1 MARKQGELFCDIG
14 QGRGIRCNKG
24 SSAGIEPGTLIV
36 KEEPY
41 SYTLTDGELLRTRCH
56 YCLKRLEN
64 SVCCDACRAAK
75 YCNEECKKAAK
86 FHHKPECRGYT
97 RLMNLPEHLRVMG
110 RILYKMHARK
120 TDMGALGPLSSLVS
134 NVETI
139 KNCEEGIQSLES
151 KMDSVAQHMEKE
163 ALPDRAFME
172 EIYGKIASNSFAI
185 LDENMCS
192 IGIGVYPQASMIN
205 HSCKS
210 NCIGMFY
217 GPQIQIRANE
227 FIRPG
232 EQIFHGYIPPLL
244 PTAKRQEKL
253 LKTYHFLCQ
262 CADCRNTERDRLMRC
277 VKCPNCSE
285 RVAPNADGIY
295 KMCEACG
302 FANFDADFYEEM
314 DLLIEY
320 AENILDKEQEQDREY
335 DLYFLESCLAQLEF
349 TLHSDNVYVIR
360 ILKDLVEVCMDLSQ
374 WEKAV
379 QYGKRIEPGY
389 KMFLKRYDLD
399 QGLLYHKMGVAYYR
413 LSDQSSALP
422 YLRLAKATLTITSGE
437 DSCLVQEVSDL
448 LDECVSKE
456 IDSLLL
462 ECGCPNM
469 DH

>member
-1 MARKQGELFCDIG
+1 
-14 QGRGIRCNKG
+14 
-24 SSAGIEPGTLIV
+24 
-36 KEEPY
+36 
-41 SYTLTDGELLRTRCH
+41 
-56 YCLKRLEN
+56 
-64 SVCCDACRAAK
+64 
-75 YCNEECKKAAK
+75 
-86 FHHKPECRGYT
+86 
-97 RLMNLPEHLRVMG
+97 
-110 RILYKMHARK
+110 
-120 TDMGALGPLSSLVS
+120 
-134 NVETI
+134 
-139 KNCEEGIQSLES
+139 
-151 KMDSVAQHMEKE
+151 MDSLAQHMEKE

-277 VKCPNCSE
+277 VKCPNCPE
-285 RVAPNADGIY
+285 RVAPNADGTY

-320 AENILDKEQEQDREY
+320 AENILDKEQEHALEATPTKVETSAQFSRASPTHREY

-379 QYGKRIEPGY
+379 GYGKRIEPGY

-413 LSDQSSALP
+413 LGDQSSALP

-437 DSCLVQEVSDL
+437 ESCLVQEVSDL

>member
-1 MARKQGELFCDIG
+1 MARIQGELFCEIG
-14 QGRGIRCNKG
+14 QGRGIRCNKKG
-24 SSAGIEPGTLIV
+24 SSGIEPGTLIV

-64 SVCCDACRAAK
+64 SVSCDACRTAK

-86 FHHKPECRGYT
+86 FHHTPECRGYS

-134 NVETI
+134 NVETL
-139 KNCEEGIQSLES
+139 KNCEEGITSLDS
-151 KMDSVAQHMEKE
+151 KMECLSQHMEKD

-262 CADCRNTERDRLMRC
+262 CADCRNTER
-277 VKCPNCSE
+277 
-285 RVAPNADGIY
+285 
-295 KMCEACG
+295 
-302 FANFDADFYEEM
+302 
-314 DLLIEY
+314 
-320 AENILDKEQEQDREY
+320 
-335 DLYFLESCLAQLEF
+335 SCLAQLDF

-360 ILKDLVEVCMDLSQ
+360 ILKDLVEVCVELGL

-379 QYGKRIEPGY
+379 VYGKRIEPGY

-399 QGLLYHKMGVAYYR
+399 QGLLYQKMALAYYR
-413 LSDQSSALP
+413 LGDQSAALP
-422 YLRLAKATLTITSGE
+422 YLRQAKTTLTITSGE
-437 DSCLVQEVSDL
+437 DSGLVQEVSDML
-448 LDECVSKE
+448 AECVAKE
-456 IDSLLL
+456 IDSLLV

>member
-1 MARKQGELFCDIG
+1 MARQQGQLFCEVG
-14 QGRGIRCNKG
+14 QGRGIRCDKA
-24 SSAGIEPGTLIV
+24 SSGIEPGTLIV

-41 SYTLTDGELLRTRCH
+41 AYTLTDEELLRTRCH

-64 SVCCDACRAAK
+64 SVRCDACRAAL
-75 YCNEECKKAAK
+75 YCNEECKKAAS
-86 FHHKPECRGYT
+86 FHHRPECRGYS
-97 RLMNLPEHLRVMG
+97 RLMGLPEHLRVMG

-134 NVETI
+134 NIETL
-139 KNCEEGIQSLES
+139 KSCEEGIVSLDS
-151 KMDSVAQHMEKE
+151 KMDSLAQHMEKD

-205 HSCKS
+205 HSCQS

-227 FIRPG
+227 YIRPG

-262 CADCRNTERDRLMRC
+262 CADCRNTDRDRLMRC
-277 VKCPNCSE
+277 VKCPDCSE
-285 RVAPNADGIY
+285 RVAPNADGVY
-295 KMCEACG
+295 EKCEACG
-302 FANFDADFYEEM
+302 FAKFDADFYEEM

-320 AENILDKEQEQDREY
+320 AENILDKAQAEDREY
-335 DLYFLESCLAQLEF
+335 DLYFLESCLAQVDF

-360 ILKDLVEVCMDLSQ
+360 LLKDLVEVCVELSQ

-379 QYGKRIEPGY
+379 QYGKRMEPGY

-399 QGLLYHKMGVAYYR
+399 NGLLYQKMALAYYR
-413 LSDQSSALP
+413 LGDQSSALP

-437 DSCLVQEVSDL
+437 ESGLVQEVSDL
-448 LDECVSKE
+448 LAECVANE
-456 IDSLLL
+456 INSLLV